1 MSRRFLPAIWA
12 FTLLFL
18 LMQAPAMAASYVVA
32 PFSVSGS
39 QGYSYLG
46 QAVPSMLT
54 SRLFLQGSFEPVAR
68 QDAALKEKAPAG
80 KDAAASMA
88 KKYTADYIVW
98 GNITIMGDQASLDVS
113 ALSPNG
119 KMWKKA
125 ITSPVN
131 TLISGLQSV
140 ADSVNVEVFG
150 RTDVATASSGNGP
163 ASPNSAFVMNET
175 HGNVSTSGT
184 YLNSSLRY

>member
-1 MSRRFLPAIWA
+1 MSRRFLPVLWA

-32 PFSVSGS
+32 PFKVSGP

-54 SRLFLQGSFEPVAR
+54 SRLFQQGTFEPAAR
-68 QDAALKEKAPAG
+68 QDAALKEKAPSS

-88 KKYTADYIVW
+88 KKYAADYIVW
-98 GNITIMGDQASLDVS
+98 GSITVMGDQASLDVS

-119 KMWKKA
+119 KVWKKGRFF
-125 ITSPVN
+125 TSEPPGKP
-131 TLISGLQSV
+131 I
-140 ADSVNVEVFG
+140 
-150 RTDVATASSGNGP
+150 
-163 ASPNSAFVMNET
+163 
-175 HGNVSTSGT
+175 
-184 YLNSSLRY
+184 